1 MCDSSKLPK
10 KKKVFANDAQI
21 NIYTVNGQF
30 SFQTQMDLGSNSVLF
45 CFFLFGDQ
53 WELIIVFHS

>member
-30 SFQTQMDLGSNSVLF
+30 SFQTQMDLTGRIF
-45 CFFLFGDQ
+45 PYK
-53 WELIIVFHS
+53 ELIWDKSL